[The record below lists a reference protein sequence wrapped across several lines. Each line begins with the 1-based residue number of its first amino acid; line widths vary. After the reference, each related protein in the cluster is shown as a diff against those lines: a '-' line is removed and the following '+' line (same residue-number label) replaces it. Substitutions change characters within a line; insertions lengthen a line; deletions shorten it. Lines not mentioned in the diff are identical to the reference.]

1 VWLGY
6 TLDVSVAKP
15 TSHPP
20 LEAVPRARVLEH
32 MQTPLNTM
40 SVVQVGNRVDLDVEG
55 ATYATWHPDHV
66 LTGYSWDG
74 LALGGLLRASGP
86 PSSVL
91 ILGLG
96 GGTVARQLRTFHPQM
111 RIVGI
116 EIDPGVV
123 DLARRYLHLP
133 DDLEIHI
140 ADAYDW
146 LARGDTRFDVVIDDL
161 FLTGATDV
169 VRSRVPEG
177 DTLGLLRRRLAPG
190 GVVVANLITDV
201 GEHRDVRRRARAAFR
216 AAFAVSRVVKPPRG
230 LNEVLVGGDAV
241 AGASALKPLA
251 ARLHHPDDLRLFHA
265 VRVRSL
271 PKAPPAST
279 ERPPPTN
286 RARA

>member
-1 VWLGY
+1 
-6 TLDVSVAKP
+6 
-15 TSHPP
+15 
-20 LEAVPRARVLEH
+20 

-40 SVVQVGNRVDLDVEG
+40 SVVQVGARVDLDVEG

-74 LALGGLLRASGP
+74 LALGGLLRTSGP

-96 GGTVARQLRTFHPQM
+96 GGTVARQLRTFHPQV
-111 RIVGI
+111 RIVGV

-140 ADAYDW
+140 ADAYEW
-146 LARGDTRFDVVIDDL
+146 LARGDARFDVVIDDL

-201 GEHRDVRRRARAAFR
+201 GAHRDVRRRARAAFR

-241 AGASALKPLA
+241 ARGSALKPLA
-251 ARLHHPDDLRLFHA
+251 SQLRHPDDLRLFHA

-271 PKAPPAST
+271 HTARPRST
-279 ERPPPTN
+279 
-286 RARA
+286 